1 MHICLLS
8 WRESALMERVRKL
21 LMLENDY
28 WISFDHNGR
37 FSWIKTEYTYNNYI
51 ESVLISFQEI

>member
-1 MHICLLS
+1 MLV
-8 WRESALMERVRKL
+8 ERLRRL
-21 LMLENDY
+21 LMLENDH